1 MFSFHGDPDL
11 YILFEKL
18 TGRIGACL
26 DLGTLLRFEALGD
39 LRVNIIK
46 CSDWHQVTEA
56 FPLENGQK
64 LVDSQLKHN
73 MGDYQDFSNVW
84 LFLGHSLMIIK

>member
-1 MFSFHGDPDL
+1 MSGL
-11 YILFEKL
+11 
-18 TGRIGACL
+18 R
-26 DLGTLLRFEALGD
+26 TLLRFEALGD

-46 CSDWHQVTEA
+46 CSDWHQVGGA

-73 MGDYQDFSNVW
+73 MGDHQDFLKCMVVFKPFSYDN
-84 LFLGHSLMIIK
+84 